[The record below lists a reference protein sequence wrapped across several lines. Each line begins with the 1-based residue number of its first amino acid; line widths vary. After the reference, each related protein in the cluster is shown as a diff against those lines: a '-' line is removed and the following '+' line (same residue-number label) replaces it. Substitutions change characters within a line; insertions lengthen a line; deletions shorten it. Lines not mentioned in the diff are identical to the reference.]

1 MTDQTIITYLKTGG
15 KEREQAFSH
24 LIKQYSA
31 FVPKVARATG
41 LNIEQAKDSFTDAL
55 LALNDQVQSGKFN
68 GQSKLSTYF
77 YQIFYFRSVDFSR
90 KASTNKIDFV
100 DKLPEDVKLSDD
112 IIKDLQHQESFRTIV
127 NYLDQLGQPCKQILL
142 DWGYWGYKIHEIASK
157 LGEHPE
163 KLKKKKYRCLMQ
175 LRKLIDT
182 P

>member
-1 MTDQTIITYLKTGG
+1 MTDQAIIKHLKAGG

-31 FVPKVARATG
+31 FIPKVARATG
-41 LNIEQAKDSFTDAL
+41 LNMEEAKDSFTDSL
-55 LALNDQVQSGKFN
+55 LALNDQVLSGKFN

-77 YQIFYFRSVDFSR
+77 YQIFYFKSVDFSR

-100 DKLPEDVKLSDD
+100 DKLPEAIKLGND
-112 IIKDLQHQESFRTIV
+112 IIKDLQNQESFKTIV
-127 NYLDQLGQPCKQILL
+127 NYLDQLGEPCKQILL
-142 DWGYWGYKIHEIASK
+142 DWGYWGYKINEIASK
-157 LGEHPE
+157 LGEDPE

-182 P
+182 R